1 MMEINFLRV
10 FMHIEKAK
18 TENLRPQRPLIA
30 LIALCLLSIG
40 VSNSLHAGYL
50 DELEAE
56 AEVSTKDKLS
66 QPKEES
72 QRKKLETLLKNQ
84 QPGTYAFYKKLT
96 PVNKVE
102 VVKSYKESD
111 KLTHIKKQI
120 FDLYF
125 AQEK

>member
-1 MMEINFLRV
+1 MEINFLHMR
-10 FMHIEKAK
+10 MHTEKVT
-18 TENLRPQRPLIA
+18 TETLCQKRPLISLA
-30 LIALCLLSIG
+30 VLCFLLFG
-40 VSNSLHAGYL
+40 VSSSLHAGYL
-50 DELEAE
+50 DEIEAE
-56 AEVSTKDKLS
+56 AEVSTKEKLP
-66 QPKEES
+66 QPNKES

-96 PVNKVE
+96 PVNKLE